1 MNQNDK
7 KLVNEYRKA
16 ILDIVNRTDD
26 REKLK
31 KMYTYD
37 KTIANKRGW
46 ETKSSHPL
54 FLSCLPRTR
63 WNPSGPFCR
72 LDLVCNILLM
82 LP

>member
-37 KTIANKRGW
+37 KTIANKRG
-46 ETKSSHPL
+46 
-54 FLSCLPRTR
+54 
-63 WNPSGPFCR
+63 
-72 LDLVCNILLM
+72 
-82 LP
+82 